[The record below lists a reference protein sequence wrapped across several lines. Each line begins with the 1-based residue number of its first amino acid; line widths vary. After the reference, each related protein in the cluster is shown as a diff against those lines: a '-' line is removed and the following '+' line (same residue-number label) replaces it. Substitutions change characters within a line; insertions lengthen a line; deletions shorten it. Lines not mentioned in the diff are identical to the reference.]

1 MSTKSK
7 YLLTFLVVLGI
18 IIPACL
24 LGRDVIAPAVYR
36 SKVDKLALDTSP
48 GSIGS
53 PAEEGIPVVSTLAEM
68 EENSR
73 FVLRNLES
81 EAWGANQGGTI
92 GGVYYFKVTLED
104 GTVLAARY
112 NAEAMD
118 RAYSYEGTVRTDY
131 DHVTKIYPIGT
142 LRPWPQAAQ
151 GEAET
156 ADWLTY
162 RAGWLDA
169 EGDFGVELPDLQA
182 IRRGWTVGLGI
193 GALVFSIALC
203 MVVEA
208 RLERKAG
215 RS

>member
-1 MSTKSK
+1 MSIKSK

-24 LGRDVIAPAVYR
+24 LGRDVIAPAVYQ
-36 SKVDKLALDTSP
+36 SKVDKMNLDTAP

-53 PAEEGIPVVSTLAEM
+53 PAEADVPVVSALAEM
-68 EENSR
+68 EANDR
-73 FVLRNLES
+73 FVLRNLELDQ
-81 EAWGANQGGTI
+81 WNANQGGTI
-92 GGVYYFKVTLED
+92 GGRYYYKVTLED

-112 NAEAMD
+112 NVEAMD
-118 RAYSYEGTVRTDY
+118 RAYSYESAVRTDY

-142 LRPWPQAAQ
+142 LRPWPEEAQ

-156 ADWLTY
+156 ADWITY

-169 EGDFGVELPDLQA
+169 EGDFGAELPDFQKL
-182 IRRGWTVGLGI
+182 RSGYTYGFGI
-193 GALVFSIALC
+193 GGLIFGIALC
-203 MVVEA
+203 MAVE
-208 RLERKAG
+208 RKLERKAG